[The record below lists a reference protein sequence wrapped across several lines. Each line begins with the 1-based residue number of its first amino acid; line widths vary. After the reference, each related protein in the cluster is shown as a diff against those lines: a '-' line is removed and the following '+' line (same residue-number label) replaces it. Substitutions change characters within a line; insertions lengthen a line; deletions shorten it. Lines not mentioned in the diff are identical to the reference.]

1 MARYIIRRLILLV
14 PTLLAIYTLTFLL
27 IHATPGGPW
36 NYAARPLRPEMIE
49 RLKEKYRLNDP
60 LPKQYI
66 DYLVGA
72 LQGDFGPS
80 YRHQERTVSQ
90 VVAGGLPI
98 SLQIGIASLVLAA
111 AVGIPLGVLSA
122 VRHNTWLDYL
132 TTFVS
137 VVGYATPPYVWAVLF
152 VLVFSLSLGWFPT
165 SGWGGLFSNK
175 AVLPVVTL
183 ATAAMALFARYTRA
197 SMLDVLGADYLR
209 TARAK
214 GLHEWTVVLGHGL
227 RNALIPVVT
236 VGGVLMADT
245 IIGSF
250 FVESI
255 FALPGIGYYYVES
268 VLARDYPLIMAGT
281 LIYSVLLLS
290 LNLLVDISY
299 AVLDPRVRYQ

>member
-60 LPKQYI
+60 LPKQYM

-98 SLQIGIASLVLAA
+98 SLQIGVASLVLAA

-214 GLHEWTVVLGHGL
+214 GLREWTVVLGHGL